1 MSPAGSEGAEAVFDD
16 DWAVTLVLASD
27 GYPES
32 SSKGDEI
39 TGVEEAA
46 AIAEVT
52 HAGTAERD
60 GRLITAGGR
69 VLNVTALGA
78 TPTEARRRAYD
89 AAGRIHFDGMQ
100 LRNDIAERAVER
112 AGLTP

>member
-1 MSPAGSEGAEAVFDD
+1 M
-16 DWAVTLVLASD
+16 TLVLASA

-32 SSKGDEI
+32 SSSGDRI
-39 TGVEEAA
+39 SGVEEAA
-46 AIAEVT
+46 EIAEVT

-60 GRLITAGGR
+60 GRLVTGGGR
-69 VLNVTALGA
+69 VLNVTAIGA
-78 TPTEARRRAYD
+78 TPAEARRRAYD

-112 AGLTP
+112 VGLNR